1 MDTPARCGLLA
12 VYLSCDVTYLIA
24 ALLGVVQGLT
34 EFLPISS
41 TAHLIVAARLLGY
54 EDPGSAFTVMIQLGS
69 ILAIVW
75 LYRVKL
81 VAVIRGLPSDR
92 DAQRFAL
99 ALLAAVMPALVAGAL
114 LADYVQVVLY
124 ESVRVIAGALIAG
137 GVVML
142 LVERFRPVPGV
153 WDAEKTSI
161 SQAFGVGVCQVL
173 SLVPGVSRSG
183 ATIVGGMLMR
193 LDRPAA
199 AEFSF
204 FLAIPTMVA
213 AFAYELVQV
222 RAYMGAERVV
232 EITIGFAMA
241 FMASAVVVRPF
252 LSFVRRA
259 GFVPFAWYRI
269 AFGAGLL
276 AMVRGS

>member
-1 MDTPARCGLLA
+1 M
-12 VYLSCDVTYLIA
+12 TYLIA

-41 TAHLIVAARLLGY
+41 TAHLLVAARLLGY
-54 EDPGSAFTVMIQLGS
+54 EDPGGAFIVMVQLGS

-81 VAVIRGLPSDR
+81 ATVVRGLPSDG

-99 ALLAAVMPALVAGAL
+99 MLLVAVVPALVAGAL
-114 LADYVQVVLY
+114 LADYVQTVLY
-124 ESVRVIAGALIAG
+124 ESVPVIAGALIAG
-137 GVVML
+137 GAVML
-142 LVERFRPVPGV
+142 LVERFRPAPVV
-153 WDAEKTSI
+153 LDAERMPVSR
-161 SQAFGVGVCQVL
+161 AFGVGVCQVL

-213 AFAYELVQV
+213 AFVYQLVQV
-222 RAYMGAERVV
+222 RGDLGVDRAAE
-232 EITIGFAMA
+232 IAIGFVMA
-241 FMASAVVVRPF
+241 FIASAVVVKPF
-252 LSFVRRA
+252 LSVVRRS
-259 GFVPFAWYRI
+259 GFAPFAWYRI

-276 AMVRGS
+276 AMIRGS

>member
-1 MDTPARCGLLA
+1 M
-12 VYLSCDVTYLIA
+12 TYFVA
-24 ALLGVVQGLT
+24 ALLGTVQGLT

-41 TAHLIVAARLLGY
+41 TAHLLVAARLLGY
-54 EDPGSAFTVMIQLGS
+54 EDPGGAFTVMIQLGS
-69 ILAIVW
+69 TLAIMW

-81 VAVIRGLPSDR
+81 ATVIRGLPSDR
-92 DAQRFAL
+92 AAQRFAL
-99 ALLAAVMPALVAGAL
+99 MLLVAVVPALATGAF
-114 LADYVQVVLY
+114 LADYVQTMLY

-142 LVERFRPVPGV
+142 LVERFRPAPVVTDTERMPV
-153 WDAEKTSI
+153 SR
-161 SQAFGVGVCQVL
+161 AFGVGVCQVL

-213 AFAYELVQV
+213 AFVYQLVRM
-222 RAYMGAERVV
+222 RADLGAERAV
-232 EITIGFAMA
+232 EIAIGFVMA
-241 FMASAVVVRPF
+241 FIASAVVVKPF
-252 LSFVRRA
+252 LSFVRRS
-259 GFVPFAWYRI
+259 GFAPFAWYRI